1 MTDQLNFEDEVKPK
15 LSTGLN
21 VLTILTFVGSGLGI
35 IGGIYSFISAEKSY
49 QAILKAQ
56 DNLAD
61 APGWAKG
68 MIGPEALEMA
78 KKTMENKWPILLL
91 TLVGA
96 ALCIYG
102 ALEMRKLK
110 KQGFILWLA
119 GELLPVL
126 GLIIFIGVG
135 SFKGFAAI
143 GMVFPILFI
152 ILYAVQRK
160 NLVY

>member
-1 MTDQLNFEDEVKPK
+1 MTDQLNFDTEVKPT
-15 LSTGLN
+15 LPSVLN

-56 DNLAD
+56 DSLAD

-68 MIGPEALEMA
+68 MVGPEALEMA
-78 KKTMENKWPILLL
+78 KKTMENKWPIMLL

-110 KQGFILWLA
+110 KQGFILWLT

-126 GLIIFIGVG
+126 ALILFIGLG

-143 GMVFPILFI
+143 GMIFPIIFI
-152 ILYAVQRK
+152 ILYALQRK
-160 NLVY
+160 HLVY